1 MEAVIYTRV
10 SQDRND
16 GRSVE
21 DQEREC
27 RAECDR
33 RGWPVRAVFCD
44 NSISASRYG
53 NRRPEWERLKSE
65 LRAGDVLVVWE
76 ASRAGR
82 DLQEHVNLRNLCAE
96 KGVPLSYGGK
106 VVDLTLGD
114 DRFVAG
120 LDALI
125 AERESEQIRLRV
137 LRGKRAG
144 VDAGR
149 PAGRVPWGYRVVSP
163 GVWEL
168 DPVEAPRVKEAAE
181 QILSGESYSAV
192 LRWLQTTGQAT
203 GGYVPPALNVMTRS
217 LCKPTLAGWRVHQGD
232 VVGKGNWPPILT
244 EEQHTLLVARINR
257 TRKTYKRMANPG
269 PEPQHLLSHIA
280 KCGACGAGLPW
291 RRKSGGGNPVYSCSK
306 GHCSRLA
313 DPVDK
318 EVERELFDRLSK
330 IDPKQFDGDDPAVGA
345 LWDEVEALEGQLEE
359 WTEKAIAGEV
369 TPASFAKIE
378 KGLNARVEGLKAQ
391 AVQLDQG
398 DVDLA
403 DVLQNWADLS
413 MREKR
418 TIVRGFFSVTVHP
431 AQRGN
436 RVGLGGVDIIPL

>member
-1 MEAVIYTRV
+1 MTSMEAVIYTRV

-27 RAECDR
+27 RAECER

-53 NRRPEWERLKSE
+53 KHRPEWERLKTQ
-65 LRAGDVLVVWE
+65 LRQGDVLIIWE
-76 ASRAGR
+76 FSRAAR
-82 DLQEHVNLRNLCAE
+82 EMEDFVSLRNLCADND
-96 KGVPLSYGGK
+96 VLLSYSGR
-106 VVDLTLGD
+106 VLDLANGD
-114 DRFVAG
+114 DRFTGG
-120 LDALI
+120 LDALL
-125 AERESEQIRLRV
+125 AERESEQTRNRV

-144 VDAGR
+144 AIEGR
-149 PAGRVPWGYRVVSP
+149 PAGRVPWGYMVISP
-163 GVWEL
+163 GVWEP
-168 DPVEAPRVKEAAE
+168 DPVEAPRIKEAVERLLA
-181 QILSGESYSAV
+181 GDESYSAV
-192 LRWLQTTGQAT
+192 YRWLQTTD
-203 GGYVPPALNVMTRS
+203 GYVPASLTVMTRS
-217 LCKPTLAGWRVHQGD
+217 LRKPSLAGVRVHQGKII
-232 VVGKGNWPPILT
+232 GKGNWQPILT
-244 EEQHTLLVARINR
+244 EEQHTRLVNR
-257 TRKTYKRMANPG
+257 LDRVRKNYKRVETPG

-291 RRKSGGGNPVYSCSK
+291 RRKSGGGNPVYTCQK

-330 IDPKQFDGDDPAVGA
+330 IDPKQFEGDDPAVGV
-345 LWDEVEALEGQLEE
+345 LWDEVEALEGQLEG

-378 KGLNARVEGLKAQ
+378 KGLNDRIEGLKAKVLQ
-391 AVQLDQG
+391 HDQG
-398 DVDLA
+398 KVDLA
-403 DVLQNWADLS
+403 DVLKNWADLP

-418 TIVRGFFSVTVHP
+418 AIVRGFFSITVHP
-431 AQRGN
+431 AKRGN
-436 RVGLGGVDIIPL
+436 RVGLGGVDIVPL